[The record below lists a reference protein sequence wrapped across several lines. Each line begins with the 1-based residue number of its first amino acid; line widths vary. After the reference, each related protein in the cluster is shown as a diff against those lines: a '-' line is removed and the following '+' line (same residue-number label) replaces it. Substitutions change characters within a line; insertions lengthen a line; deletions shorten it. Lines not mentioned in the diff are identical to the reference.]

1 MSSLNKKLLR
11 EEAKRIYKK
20 ESKTVPKAQR
30 ITFSMFFKK
39 FLELK
44 KQQVAP
50 PVVNEPAEDFD
61 FDDMVEVNIVDID
74 AEFINAC
81 RLALQR

>member
-11 EEAKRIYKK
+11 EEAKKIYKK
-20 ESKTVPKAQR
+20 ESKTVPKTQR
-30 ITFSMFFKK
+30 IPFSMFFKK

-50 PVVNEPAEDFD
+50 PVVNEPTEDFD
-61 FDDMVEVNIVDID
+61 FDDMVEVNTITEDKD
-74 AEFINAC
+74 NE
-81 RLALQR
+81 